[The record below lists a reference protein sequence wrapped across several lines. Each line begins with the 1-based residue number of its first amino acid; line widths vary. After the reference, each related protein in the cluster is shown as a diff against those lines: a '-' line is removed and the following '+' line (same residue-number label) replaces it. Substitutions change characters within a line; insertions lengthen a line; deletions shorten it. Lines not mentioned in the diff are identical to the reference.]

1 MVSSGHFLPDF
12 RHLAPSSL
20 PGAQLKL
27 LIIID
32 DGDDQDADE
41 DDANLGQLLVVDVQV
56 TTKAAGVTT
65 CAR

>member
-1 MVSSGHFLPDF
+1 MYFMISLQTPDNNF
-12 RHLAPSSL
+12 V
-20 PGAQLKL
+20 
-27 LIIID
+27 D

-56 TTKAAGVTT
+56 TTKVAGVTT